1 MIQIFMELNI
11 IEEINCDLVNKR
23 KENHYYILMI
33 LTDGQIKDM
42 EDTKDCIVEGSK
54 LPLSIV
60 IIGIGNANFIYMEIL
75 DGDEQP
81 LTSSSGEIRKRDIV
95 QFVEFNKFKNRDSE
109 NCGPHLAEEIL
120 KEIPRQVE
128 EYYQLCGKF
137 YK

>member
-1 MIQIFMELNI
+1 
-11 IEEINCDLVNKR
+11 
-23 KENHYYILMI
+23 MI
-33 LTDGQIKDM
+33 LTDGKIKDM
-42 EDTKDCIVEGSK
+42 EDTKNCIVEGSK

-60 IIGIGNANFIYMEIL
+60 IIGIGNYDFSYMEIL

-95 QFVEFNKFKNRDSE
+95 QFVEFNKFKNKDSG

-128 EYYQLCGKF
+128 EYYQLCGEF

>member
-1 MIQIFMELNI
+1 
-11 IEEINCDLVNKR
+11 
-23 KENHYYILMI
+23 MI
-33 LTDGQIKDM
+33 LTDGKIKDM
-42 EDTKDCIVEGSK
+42 EDTKNCIVEGSK

-60 IIGIGNANFIYMEIL
+60 IIGIGNANFTYMEIL

-120 KEIPRQVE
+120 KEIPRQGE
-128 EYYQLCGKF
+128 EYYQLYGKF